1 MNMSVRCTSK
11 LYNNY
16 VSTNISG
23 RCPSL
28 SLPNS
33 AEHLNLCRI
42 MRPKNERG
50 AEHRHIFSYI
60 MYRQQNGYSYFFIAN
75 YSKQK
80 NPARYAGFFV
90 CFLGRT
96 MEVFE
101 LFIARLTVLL

>member
-11 LYNNY
+11 FYNNY

-28 SLPNS
+28 SLPNG

-75 YSKQK
+75 YSKLKILRATQD
-80 NPARYAGFFV
+80 F
-90 CFLGRT
+90 
-96 MEVFE
+96 
-101 LFIARLTVLL
+101 